1 MVNEQETL
9 KELKKFCY
17 KSMNKL
23 LWIPIGIFVMIPAVS
38 EFIWGGE
45 NGYLMSVI
53 TAIAILIFIKIRN
66 NWAADELK
74 KLLAVVK
81 EDGLYEV
88 LLQDFAKNKNNLF
101 YNVMLGNFFI
111 VERNGGSLLMM
122 MPYSAIGSLQVHV
135 GENIDRE
142 RTASIRISSNDKRY
156 QRRGMEQ
163 AIFIHPNTAKVD
175 YEMFCRH
182 VLERNPNVYI
192 NY

>member
-1 MVNEQETL
+1 M
-9 KELKKFCY
+9 
-17 KSMNKL
+17 
-23 LWIPIGIFVMIPAVS
+23 
-38 EFIWGGE
+38 
-45 NGYLMSVI
+45 
-53 TAIAILIFIKIRN
+53 
-66 NWAADELK
+66 
-74 KLLAVVK
+74 
-81 EDGLYEV
+81 YEV
-88 LLQDFAKNKNNLF
+88 LLQDFAKNNNNLF

-142 RTASIRISSNDKRY
+142 RTASIRVSSNDKRY

-163 AIFIHPNTAKVD
+163 AIFINPDTAKAD
-175 YEMFCRH
+175 YDTFCKH